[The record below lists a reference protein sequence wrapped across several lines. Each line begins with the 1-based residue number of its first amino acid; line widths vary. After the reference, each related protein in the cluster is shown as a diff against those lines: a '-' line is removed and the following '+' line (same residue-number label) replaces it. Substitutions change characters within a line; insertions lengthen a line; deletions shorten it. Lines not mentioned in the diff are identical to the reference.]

1 MSETKKYQ
9 PYPDGIVVTG
19 VDNVLPMCKQGYEA
33 SRLKAYNQFNC
44 ISVINVTLPDEKQNY
59 IHRIGRVGRAERYW
73 THFTYIGDCTLLS
86 LSFSLSLTLSFSTYI
101 FPTLYVTLSP
111 SPSLSLFWG
120 LFSISLSFTYFAWT
134 FSIIYYILM

>member
-1 MSETKKYQ
+1 MSETKKCQ

-86 LSFSLSLTLSFSTYI
+86 LSLSLSL
-101 FPTLYVTLSP
+101 
-111 SPSLSLFWG
+111 
-120 LFSISLSFTYFAWT
+120 
-134 FSIIYYILM
+134 

>member
-86 LSFSLSLTLSFSTYI
+86 LSLSLSLWLSLSLYISFPHSLSLSLPPPLSLFFGAFSLSLF
-101 FPTLYVTLSP
+101 
-111 SPSLSLFWG
+111 LSLIFLG
-120 LFSISLSFTYFAWT
+120 PFQ
-134 FSIIYYILM
+134 

>member
-1 MSETKKYQ
+1 MSETKKCQ

-120 LFSISLSFTYFAWT
+120 LFSISLSFTYFSWT

>member
-1 MSETKKYQ
+1 MSETKKCQ

-73 THFTYIGDCTLLS
+73 TYFTYIGDCTLLS
-86 LSFSLSLTLSFSTYI
+86 LSFSLSL
-101 FPTLYVTLSP
+101 
-111 SPSLSLFWG
+111 SLSL
-120 LFSISLSFTYFAWT
+120 
-134 FSIIYYILM
+134 